1 MFNPT
6 ILQEKALFT
15 SLLLGFAVSIAV
27 ALIALRD
34 KRRIV
39 TGTVALFM
47 LSAFLLFIDTF
58 TSMRLLIE
66 VQRLG
71 EPLPSEAMIRLA
83 RAASTVRDCDTL
95 GMAALVCGIGL
106 SGWVHSRL
114 VGILTTL
121 GALVT
126 VALILRFALI
136 MGAG

>member
-6 ILQEKALFT
+6 ILQEKALYT

-34 KRRIV
+34 KRRIA
-39 TGTVALFM
+39 TGTIVIFM
-47 LSAFLLFIDTF
+47 IAAFFLFIDTF
-58 TSMRLLIE
+58 SSMRLLIE

-71 EPLPSEAMIRLA
+71 EPLPPEAVARLA

-95 GMAALVCGIGL
+95 GMAALVLGIGL

-126 VALILRFALI
+126 VALVLRFALI
-136 MGAG
+136 LGAG